1 MPSSATIVING
12 PAGDDD
18 TNEQTIPQEHSDAAT
33 MIIPLLQRDEA
44 TMQQA
49 QARIDGQ
56 DVSDATGGNPQVQ

>member
-1 MPSSATIVING
+1 
-12 PAGDDD
+12 
-18 TNEQTIPQEHSDAAT
+18 